1 METLCKSQCS
11 FSFYRKKDVVVNFC
25 GGEITTDAGL
35 IPLREFDQRFQL
47 TEGMDDCI
55 SDSRVSYLIDHQ
67 QKEMLRQRLYQIVAG
82 YEDVDDCDL
91 LRNDAM
97 MKLMAGKKDF
107 NKPLASQPTITRLE
121 NRVNWEEIENLNN
134 LNLDWFIKTREEEPE
149 EIILDIDSTDDPA
162 YGKQQLVLF
171 NGFYDQYMYNPL
183 LLFEGKSG
191 HLLSALLRGGT
202 AHSSKFADEMLK
214 KTIDRLKEKFPTTK
228 FYSRGDTAFG
238 VPADYELCEQEDV
251 KYAFGIIGNS
261 ILQTKAAKLLTKAK
275 EVYKKTGKATR
286 FYTSFLYS
294 AKSWKKKKRRICA
307 KAECNSEGTNLRF
320 TVTNIKG
327 RSRDI
332 FAFYNDRGECENRIK
347 EIKNGFA
354 ADRLSCHTYL
364 ANSFRLNLHCL
375 AYNLVNLFREKILAT
390 TTLAKAQIDTLRYK
404 LFKIGAWVKE
414 SCRRIWVKLAS
425 GWPYRN
431 LFRQIHLTVRGYI
444 IPLRC

>member
-11 FSFYRKKDVVVNFC
+11 FSFYRKKDVVVNFR

-47 TEGMDDCI
+47 TERMDDCI
-55 SDSRVSYLIDHQ
+55 SDSRASYLIDHQ

-82 YEDVDDCDL
+82 YEDVNDCDL
-91 LRNDAM
+91 LRNDAT

-121 NRVNWEEIENLNN
+121 NRVNWEEIENLND
-134 LNLDWFIKTREEEPE
+134 LNLDWFIKTREEYPE

-162 YGKQQLVLF
+162 HGKQQLVLF
-171 NGFYDQYMYNPL
+171 NGFYGQYMYNPL

-214 KTIDRLKEKFPTTK
+214 KTIGRLKEKFLAAE
-228 FYSRGDTAFG
+228 FFMRGDSAFG
-238 VPADYELCEQEDV
+238 LPAHYELCEQENV
-251 KYAFGIIGNS
+251 KYAIGIIGNS
-261 ILQTKAAKLLTKAK
+261 VLQRKAAKLLTKAK
-275 EVYKKTGKATR
+275 KVYKKTGKTTQ

-294 AKSWKKKKRRICA
+294 AKSWKKKRRICV
-307 KAECNSEGTNLRF
+307 KAECNNEGTNLRF
-320 TVTNIKG
+320 IVTNMKG

-332 FAFYNDRGECENRIK
+332 FAFYNSRGECENRIK
-347 EIKNGFA
+347 EVKNGFA

-414 SCRRIWVKLAS
+414 TCRRIWVKLAS

-431 LFRQIHLTVRGYI
+431 LFRQIHLTVVGYR
-444 IPLRC
+444 IPLKC

>member
-11 FSFYRKKDVVVNFC
+11 FSFYRKKDVVVNFR

-35 IPLREFDQRFQL
+35 IPLREFDQKFQL
-47 TEGMDDCI
+47 TDGMDNCI
-55 SDSRVSYLIDHQ
+55 SDCRQSYLIEHQ

-91 LRNDAM
+91 LRNDAT

-107 NKPLASQPTITRLE
+107 NKALASQPTVSRLE
-121 NRVNWEEIENLNN
+121 NRVTWEETEKLNK
-134 LNLDWFIKTREEEPE
+134 LHLDWFIKTREKAPE
-149 EIILDIDSTDDPA
+149 EIVFDIDSTDDPA
-162 YGKQQLVLF
+162 HGKQQLALF

-183 LLFEGKSG
+183 LLFDGKSG

-214 KTIDRLKEKFPTTK
+214 ETIDRLKEKFPTTN
-228 FYSRGDTAFG
+228 FFMRGDSAFG
-238 VPADYELCEQEDV
+238 VPAEYKLCEQEKV
-251 KYAFGIIGNS
+251 KYTIGIIGNS
-261 ILQTKAAKLLTKAK
+261 VLQRKAAKLLTKA
-275 EVYKKTGKATR
+275 EQVYKKAGKDAR

-294 AKSWKKKKRRICA
+294 AKSWKKKRRICV

-320 TVTNIKG
+320 IVTNMKG

-332 FAFYNDRGECENRIK
+332 FAFYNGRGECENRIK
-347 EIKNGFA
+347 EVKNGFA

-364 ANSFRLNLHCL
+364 ANSFRLNLHGL
-375 AYNLVNLFREKILAT
+375 AYNLVNLFREKILVT

-414 SCRRIWVKLAS
+414 TCRRIWVKLAS
-425 GWPYRN
+425 SWPYRN
-431 LFRQIHLTVRGYI
+431 LFRQIYSTVVEYS

>member
-11 FSFYRKKDVVVNFC
+11 FSFYRKKDVVVNFR

-35 IPLREFDQRFQL
+35 LPLREFDQRFQL
-47 TEGMDDCI
+47 TERMDDCI

-91 LRNDAM
+91 LRNDAA
-97 MKLMAGKKDF
+97 MKLMADKKDLS
-107 NKPLASQPTITRLE
+107 KPLASQPTITRLE

-134 LNLDWFIKTREEEPE
+134 LNLDWFINTREKEPE

-171 NGFYDQYMYNPL
+171 NGFYGRYMYNPL

-191 HLLSALLRGGT
+191 HLLSVLLRGGT
-202 AHSSKFADEMLK
+202 AHSSKFADEILK

-228 FYSRGDTAFG
+228 FYSRGDSGFG
-238 VPADYELCEQEDV
+238 VPAVYELCEQEDV

-261 ILQTKAAKLLTKAK
+261 VLQRKAAKLLTKAK
-275 EVYKKTGKATR
+275 RVYKKTGKATR

-294 AKSWKKKKRRICA
+294 AKSWKRKRRICV

-320 TVTNIKG
+320 IVTNMKG

-332 FAFYNDRGECENRIK
+332 FAFYNSRGECENRIK

-364 ANSFRLNLHCL
+364 ANSFRLNLHGL

-431 LFRQIHLTVRGYI
+431 LFRQIHPIVVGYGVL
-444 IPLRC
+444 LRC

>member
-1 METLCKSQCS
+1 VNSGNGGWFFKKSLWQ
-11 FSFYRKKDVVVNFC
+11 NF
-25 GGEITTDAGL
+25 
-35 IPLREFDQRFQL
+35 R
-47 TEGMDDCI
+47 
-55 SDSRVSYLIDHQ
+55 
-67 QKEMLRQRLYQIVAG
+67 AG

-91 LRNDAM
+91 LRNDAA
-97 MKLMAGKKDF
+97 MKLMADKKDLS
-107 NKPLASQPTITRLE
+107 KPLASQPTITRLE

-134 LNLDWFIKTREEEPE
+134 LNLDWFINTREKEPE

-238 VPADYELCEQEDV
+238 VPVECDLCEQKDV

-261 ILQTKAAKLLTKAK
+261 VLQTKAAKLLTKAK

-294 AKSWKKKKRRICA
+294 AKSWKRKRRICV

-320 TVTNIKG
+320 IVTQ
-327 RSRDI
+327 RS
-332 FAFYNDRGECENRIK
+332 
-347 EIKNGFA
+347 
-354 ADRLSCHTYL
+354 
-364 ANSFRLNLHCL
+364 
-375 AYNLVNLFREKILAT
+375 
-390 TTLAKAQIDTLRYK
+390 
-404 LFKIGAWVKE
+404 
-414 SCRRIWVKLAS
+414 
-425 GWPYRN
+425 
-431 LFRQIHLTVRGYI
+431 
-444 IPLRC
+444 